1 MNFEQSAILVV
12 LVAVVALFVW
22 GRLRVDV
29 IALLALTVSVAVGV
43 VPAGEAFAGFGH
55 PAVITVAAVL
65 GLSAALG
72 RTGVIDLIAAR
83 IGRLSGNR
91 MIQTS
96 ALCGL
101 GGALSG
107 FMNNVGALALLM
119 PVALS
124 MARRGGFRSGI
135 VLMPLAFATILG
147 GMTTLI
153 GTPPNLLVSG
163 FRRQVADSG
172 FGLFDFAW
180 VGVPLALAGIAFVT
194 LVGWRLLPVR
204 GRTGGSDDQPF
215 DIAAYLTELRVP
227 EGSPVIGKRLDDVLK
242 EVEQPPVIDAL
253 IRSWNQVVRRLHH
266 AVLQQGDVLI
276 AEGEAEAIQALVA
289 RGFELVPAKE
299 LERSDGGGL
308 VGREALALMEV
319 VVPPRAWIEGR
330 TAKTIDLRARFGLNL
345 LAIARSGAALE
356 RRLRDQRFAAGDVLL
371 LQGEREGLLE
381 AVRAIGCLPLAERRI
396 GLEPGRA
403 LVPVALFAAAVAA
416 TAFGVFPAAVSL
428 VAALLGM
435 VLARVLPVREV
446 YEAIDW
452 QVIVLLAA
460 MIPVGGALDS
470 TGAARLVAEGLT
482 SLAGQLPPRVLLGLV
497 LVLTMTLSD
506 VMNNAATAVVMAP
519 IGIGIAAA
527 LGVNPD
533 PMLMAVAVGASAA
546 FLTPI
551 GHQNNLL
558 VMGPGGYRFGDYWRM
573 GLPLEVLLSG
583 LGVWLIPV
591 MWPF

>member
-1 MNFEQSAILVV
+1 MSFDQSAILAV

-29 IALLALTVSVAVGV
+29 VALLALSVSVAIGV
-43 VPAGEAFAGFGH
+43 VPADTAFAGFGH

-72 RTGVIDLIAAR
+72 RTGVIDLIASR
-83 IGRLSGNR
+83 IGRLSDNR
-91 MIQTS
+91 TVQTS

-124 MARRGGFRSGI
+124 MARRGGFRSGMI
-135 VLMPLAFATILG
+135 LMPLAFATILG

-163 FRRQVADSG
+163 FRRETAGQG

-204 GRTGGSDDQPF
+204 GRTGGSDDRPF
-215 DIAAYLTELRVP
+215 DIASYLTELRVP
-227 EGSPVIGKRLDDVLK
+227 EGSAVVGKRLDEVL
-242 EVEQPPVIDAL
+242 EGVENPPVVDAL

-266 AVLQQGDVLI
+266 AVLQQGDVLL
-276 AEGEAEAIQALVA
+276 AEGETESIQALVA
-289 RGFELVPAKE
+289 KGFELVPAKE
-299 LERSDGGGL
+299 LERGDGGGL

-330 TAKTIDLRARFGLNL
+330 TPATIDLRARYGLNL
-345 LAIARSGAALE
+345 LAIARSGASLE

-396 GLEPGRA
+396 ALQPGRA
-403 LVPVALFAAAVAA
+403 LVPLAVFGAAVLA
-416 TAFGVFPAAVSL
+416 TAFGLFPAAVSL

-435 VLARVLPVREV
+435 VLARTIAVREV
-446 YEAIDW
+446 YDAIDW
-452 QVIVLLAA
+452 QVLVLLAA
-460 MIPVGGALDS
+460 MIPVGGALES
-470 TGAARLVAEGLT
+470 TGAARLLAEGLA
-482 SLAGQLPPRVLLGLV
+482 SLAGELPPRLLLGLL

-519 IGIGIAAA
+519 IAIGVAAA
-527 LGVNPD
+527 LGVDAD

-573 GLPLEVLLSG
+573 GLPLEVLLTA
-583 LGVWLIPV
+583 LAVWLIPV

>member
-1 MNFEQSAILVV
+1 MNFDQSAILAV
-12 LVAVVALFVW
+12 LVAVVALFVS

-29 IALLALTVSVAVGV
+29 VALLALTVSVAVGV
-43 VPAGEAFAGFGH
+43 VPAGEAFSGFGH

-65 GLSAALG
+65 GLSAALS
-72 RTGVIDLIAAR
+72 RTGLIDLIASR
-83 IGRLSGNR
+83 IGRLSGNSTV
-91 MIQTS
+91 QTS
-96 ALCGL
+96 ALYGL
-101 GGALSG
+101 AGALSG

-124 MARRGGFRSGI
+124 MARRGGFRPGM

-147 GMTTLI
+147 GMITLI

-163 FRRQVADSG
+163 FRQQAVGSG

-180 VGVPLALAGIAFVT
+180 VGVPLALAGIAFVA
-194 LVGWRLLPVR
+194 LVGWRLLPMR
-204 GRTGGSDDQPF
+204 GRAGGSDAQPF
-215 DIAAYLTELRVP
+215 DIDAYLTELRVP
-227 EGSPVIGKRLDDVLK
+227 DNSPVIGKRLDQALK
-242 EVEQPPVIDAL
+242 GIEQPPTIDAL

-266 AVLQQGDVLI
+266 AVLQPGDVLI
-276 AEGEAEAIQALVA
+276 AEGEPEAIQALVA
-289 RGFELVPAKE
+289 RGFELVAAKD
-299 LERSDGGGL
+299 LEREDGGGL
-308 VGREALALMEV
+308 VGREALALTEV
-319 VVPPRAWIEGR
+319 VVPPRSWIEGR
-330 TAKTIDLRARFGLNL
+330 SAASIDLRARFGLNL
-345 LAIARSGAALE
+345 LAIARSGARLH

-371 LQGEREGLLE
+371 LQGEREGLSE

-396 GLEPGRA
+396 ALVPGRA
-403 LVPVALFAAAVAA
+403 LVPVALFAAAVGA
-416 TAFGVFPAAVSL
+416 TAFGVLPAAVAL

-435 VLARVLPVREV
+435 VLARTVTAREV

-460 MIPVGGALDS
+460 MIPVGGALES
-470 TGAARLVAEGLT
+470 TGAARLLAEALA
-482 SLAGQLPPRVLLGLV
+482 SLAGELPPRALLGLL

-527 LGVNPD
+527 LGVSAD

-573 GLPLEVLLSG
+573 GLPLEVLLAA
-583 LGVWLIPV
+583 LAVWLIPV

>member
-1 MNFEQSAILVV
+1 MSFDQSAILTI

-29 IALLALTVSVAVGV
+29 VALLALVISVAVGV
-43 VPAGEAFAGFGH
+43 VPAGEAFSGFGH

-65 GLSAALG
+65 GLSSALG
-72 RTGVIDLIAAR
+72 RTGVIDVIASR
-83 IGRLSGNR
+83 IGKLSGNR
-91 MIQTS
+91 TVQTS

-107 FMNNVGALALLM
+107 FMNNVGALAMLL

-124 MARRGGFRSGI
+124 MARRGGYRPGV

-163 FRRQVADSG
+163 FRRQVEGSG

-180 VGVPLALAGIAFVT
+180 IGVPLALAGIAFVT
-194 LVGWRLLPVR
+194 LVGWRLLPDG
-204 GRTGGSDDQPF
+204 GRSGETGAQPF
-215 DIAAYLTELRVP
+215 DIDSYLTELRVP
-227 EGSPVIGKRLDDVLK
+227 AGSPVIGKRLSEALDGL
-242 EVEQPPVIDAL
+242 EQQPVIDAL

-266 AVLQQGDVLI
+266 AVLQEGDVLI
-276 AEGEAEAIQALVA
+276 AEGETEAIQALVA
-289 RGFELVPAKE
+289 RGFELVAAKDLKRE
-299 LERSDGGGL
+299 GGGGL

-319 VVPPRAWIEGR
+319 VVPPRSWIEGR
-330 TAKTIDLRARFGLNL
+330 SAASVDLRARFGLNL
-345 LAIARSGAALE
+345 LAIARSGARLQ

-371 LQGEREGLLE
+371 LQGERAGLAD
-381 AVRAIGCLPLAERRI
+381 AVRSIGCLPLAERRI
-396 GLEPGRA
+396 TLQPGRA
-403 LVPVALFAAAVAA
+403 VVPVALFAAAVAA
-416 TAFGVFPAAVSL
+416 TAVGVLPAAVSL

-435 VLARVLPVREV
+435 VLARVTTVREV

-460 MIPVGGALDS
+460 MIPVGGALDG
-470 TGAARLVAEGLT
+470 TGAARLLAEGLA
-482 SLAGQLPPRVLLGLV
+482 SLSGELPPRVLLGL
-497 LVLTMTLSD
+497 LLILTMTLSD
-506 VMNNAATAVVMAP
+506 IMNNAATAVVMAP
-519 IGIGIAAA
+519 ISIGVAAA
-527 LGVNPD
+527 LGVNAD

-573 GLPLEVLLSG
+573 GLPLEVLLTS
-583 LGVWLIPV
+583 LAVWLIPLA
-591 MWPF
+591 WPF

>member
-1 MNFEQSAILVV
+1 MSFDQSAILAV
-12 LVAVVALFVW
+12 LVAVVALFIW

-29 IALLALTVSVAVGV
+29 VALLALLVSVTLGV
-43 VPAGEAFAGFGH
+43 VPGRDAFAGFGH

-72 RTGVIDLIAAR
+72 RTGVIDLIASR
-83 IGRLSGNR
+83 IGGLSDNR
-91 MIQTS
+91 TVQTS

-124 MARRGGFRSGI
+124 MARRGGFRSGLI
-135 VLMPLAFATILG
+135 LMPLAFATILG

-163 FRRQVADSG
+163 FRREVAGEG

-180 VGVPLALAGIAFVT
+180 AGVPLAFAGIAFVT

-204 GRTGGSDDQPF
+204 GRTGGTDDQPF
-215 DIAAYLTELRVP
+215 DIASYLTELRVP
-227 EGSPVIGKRLDDVLK
+227 EGSPVVGKRLEEVLQS
-242 EVEQPPVIDAL
+242 VESPPVIDAL

-266 AVLQQGDVLI
+266 AVLQQGDVLL
-276 AEGEAEAIQALVA
+276 AEGETEAIQALVA
-289 RGFELVPAKE
+289 KGFELVPAKE
-299 LERSDGGGL
+299 LERDDGGGL

-330 TAKTIDLRARFGLNL
+330 TPATIDLRARYGLNL
-345 LAIARSGAALE
+345 LAIARSGASLE

-381 AVRAIGCLPLAERRI
+381 AVRSIGCLPLAERRI
-396 GLEPGRA
+396 ALQPGRA
-403 LVPVALFAAAVAA
+403 LVPVAIFGAAVLA

-435 VLARVLPVREV
+435 VLTRTIAVREV
-446 YEAIDW
+446 YDAIDW

-460 MIPVGGALDS
+460 MIPVGGALES
-470 TGAARLVAEGLT
+470 TGAARLLAEGLA
-482 SLAGQLPPRVLLGLV
+482 SLAGELPPQLLLGLL

-506 VMNNAATAVVMAP
+506 VMNNAATAVVMSP
-519 IGIGIAAA
+519 IAIGVAAA
-527 LGVNPD
+527 LGVDAD

-573 GLPLEVLLSG
+573 GLPLEILLTG
-583 LGVWLIPV
+583 LAVWLIPV